1 MRFYLLSDNDDTLMG
16 MRLAG
21 IEGEVLHEEREIV
34 DRLNAVMER
43 EDVGVVLMTN
53 KLISLCPQLVY
64 DLKLNRKRPLIV
76 EVTDRHGA
84 GQLSDAITR
93 YVREAVGINI

>member
-1 MRFYLLSDNDDTLMG
+1 MKFYLLSDNIDTQMG

-21 IEGEVLHEEREIV
+21 IEGIVIHEADEVERELL
-34 DRLNAVMER
+34 RVMDDPEI
-43 EDVGVVLMTN
+43 GVVLMTN
-53 KLISLCPQLVY
+53 RLNNLCPELAY

-93 YVREAVGINI
+93 YVRDAVGISI

>member
-1 MRFYLLSDNDDTLMG
+1 MKFYLLSDNIDTKMG

-21 IEGEVLHEEREIV
+21 IDGVVLHEAEEVQKELLRVMDDPEI
-34 DRLNAVMER
+34 
-43 EDVGVVLMTN
+43 GVVLMTN
-53 KLISLCPQLVY
+53 RLIN
-64 DLKLNRKRPLIV
+64 LKLNRKRPLIV

-93 YVREAVGINI
+93 YVQEAVGITI

>member
-1 MRFYLLSDNDDTLMG
+1 MKFYLLSDNIDTRMG

-21 IEGEVLHEEREIV
+21 IDGVVLHKAEDVERELL
-34 DRLNAVMER
+34 RVMDDPEI
-43 EDVGVVLMTN
+43 GVVLMTHR
-53 KLISLCPQLVY
+53 LIDLCPELVY

-84 GQLSDAITR
+84 GELSEAIAR
-93 YVREAVGINI
+93 YVKEAVGISI

>member
-1 MRFYLLSDNDDTLMG
+1 MKFYLLSDNIDTKMG

-21 IEGEVLHEEREIV
+21 IEGVVLHEEEEVLKELLR
-34 DRLNAVMER
+34 VMDEPLS
-43 EDVGVVLMTN
+43 GVVQITN
-53 KLISLCPQLVY
+53 RLISLCPELVY

-93 YVREAVGINI
+93 YVKEAVGISI

>member
-1 MRFYLLSDNDDTLMG
+1 MKFYLLSDNIDTKMG

-21 IEGEVLHEEREIV
+21 IDGVVVHEAEEVERELL
-34 DRLNAVMER
+34 RVMDDPE
-43 EDVGVVLMTN
+43 VGVVLMTN
-53 KLISLCPQLVY
+53 R
-64 DLKLNRKRPLIV
+64 LKLNRKRPLIV

-93 YVREAVGINI
+93 YVKDAVGISI

>member
-1 MRFYLLSDNDDTLMG
+1 MRFYLLSDNEDTLMG

-21 IEGEVLHEEREIV
+21 IEGEVLHEPQETAR
-34 DRLNAVMER
+34 RLNEVMER
-43 EDVGVVLMTN
+43 EDVGIVLMTN
-53 KLISLCPQLVY
+53 KLIGLCPELVY
-64 DLKLNRKRPLIV
+64 ELKLTRKRPLIV

>member
-1 MRFYLLSDNDDTLMG
+1 MRFYLLSDNIDTQMG

-21 IEGEVLHEEREIV
+21 IEGVVIHEAAEVETHLN
-34 DRLNAVMER
+34 RLIN
-43 EDVGVVLMTN
+43 DPTIGVVLMTN
-53 KLISLCPQLVY
+53 KLINLCPELVY

-93 YVREAVGINI
+93 YVREAVGITI

>member
-1 MRFYLLSDNDDTLMG
+1 MRFYLLSDNVDTQMG

-21 IEGEVLHEEREIV
+21 IEGEVLHEEQEVV
-34 DRLNAVMER
+34 DKLATLMER
-43 EDVGVVLMTN
+43 EDIGVILMTN
-53 KLISLCPQLVY
+53 KLMNLCPELVY
-64 DLKLNRKRPLIV
+64 NYKLNRKRPLIV

-84 GQLSDAITR
+84 GQLSEAITR

>member
-1 MRFYLLSDNDDTLMG
+1 MRFYLLSDNADTLMG

-21 IEGEVLHEEREIV
+21 IEGEVLHEEAEVVRRLGELVEQSEI
-34 DRLNAVMER
+34 
-43 EDVGVVLMTN
+43 GVVLMTN
-53 KLISLCPQLVY
+53 KLINLCPELVY
-64 DLKLNRKRPLIV
+64 DIKLNRKSPLIV

>member
-1 MRFYLLSDNDDTLMG
+1 MKFYLLSDNVDTLMG

-21 IEGEVLHEEREIV
+21 IEGEVLHEEQEVSR
-34 DRLNAVMER
+34 RLNQLMEDP
-43 EDVGVVLMTN
+43 EIGIILMTN
-53 KLISLCPQLVY
+53 KLMTLCQEQVY
-64 DLKLNRKRPLIV
+64 GIKLNCKQPLIV

-93 YVREAVGINI
+93 YVHEAVGINI

>member
-1 MRFYLLSDNDDTLMG
+1 MKFYLLSDNLDTRMG

-21 IEGEVLHEEREIV
+21 IDGVVLHKAEEVERELL
-34 DRLNAVMER
+34 RVMDDPEI
-43 EDVGVVLMTN
+43 GVVLMTHR
-53 KLISLCPQLVY
+53 LIDLCPELVY

-84 GQLSDAITR
+84 GELSEAIAR
-93 YVREAVGINI
+93 YVKEAVGISI